1 MDQTKIEKNYI
12 KKWEN
17 KRNLIYE
24 KLIYSR
30 NFRFKNSQTRLQLNV
45 RTVLLCTM
53 LIIGTY

>member
-30 NFRFKNSQTRLQLNV
+30 NFRFKNSQTRSQLNV